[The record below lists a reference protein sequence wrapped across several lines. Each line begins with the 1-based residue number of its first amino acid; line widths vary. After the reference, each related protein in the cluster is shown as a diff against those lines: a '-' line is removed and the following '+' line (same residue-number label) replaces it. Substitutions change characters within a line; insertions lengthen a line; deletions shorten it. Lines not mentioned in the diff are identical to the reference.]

1 MIVINLS
8 FRAWKSFWAQDDL
21 TFLKLAVID
30 IFQILDELLIG
41 SDARKDVQTETCDFT
56 ACNGFTYKLDVFEKV
71 ETYGECQYPAGKN
84 GRDDDFFCF
93 VNEDSACYKVIDY
106 INNCLNLN
114 VYMFYRES
122 FNSTALILTI
132 LHKTVCK

>member
-1 MIVINLS
+1 MKKKKDPKVLAMQKLS
-8 FRAWKSFWAQDDL
+8 IAWNFLGAQDIL
-21 TFLKLAVID
+21 TFLKHTDID
-30 IFQILDELLIG
+30 FLLILDELLIG

-93 VNEDSACYKVIDY
+93 VNEDSACYKVNYY
-106 INNCLNLN
+106 ILSKPKWQ
-114 VYMFYRES
+114 Y
-122 FNSTALILTI
+122 ILQWI
-132 LHKTVCK
+132 L